1 MFQKRD
7 QNRNFFLKNKKG
19 QFFLIAAVIIIVV
32 IVSVVTVSNYTT
44 QKQTTKLYDLGKEL
58 GIESQN
64 VLDYGTYSA
73 KSPEEMKTLM
83 EQFVNNYRSYLEQN
97 KNIYF
102 VFGNSQTVYTIAY
115 QDADPTELACI
126 SLNPSCCSNGQ
137 ICASGGI
144 CQNIQSSNRICDN
157 NQVQCG
163 TNCCNRGE
171 SCGPD
176 GKCKIGATCTQ
187 GIVQCSA
194 CNTIFVTGSSQ
205 TAVATPIPS
214 ITTINEVAV
223 TVADNIYQ
231 FRLKSGENFYFII
244 WQKIGG
250 QRNVVTSD

>member
-1 MFQKRD
+1 MFQKRNPD
-7 QNRNFFLKNKKG
+7 RNFFLKNKKG

-64 VLDYGTYSA
+64 VLDYGTYSSQ
-73 KSPEEMKTLM
+73 SPEQMKTLM
-83 EQFVNNYRSYLEQN
+83 EQFINNYRNYLEQN

-102 VFGNSQTVYTIAY
+102 VFGNSQTVYTVAY

-126 SLNPSCCSNGQ
+126 SLNPTCCSDGQ
-137 ICASGGI
+137 NCVSGGI
-144 CQNIQSSNRICDN
+144 CQNVQSSNKICRND
-157 NQVQCG
+157 QVQCG
-163 TNCCNRGE
+163 TNCCDRRE

-176 GKCKIGATCTQ
+176 GKCKTGATCTQ
-187 GIVQCSA
+187 GIVQCSM
-194 CNTIFVTGSSQ
+194 CNPIFITRSNQ
-205 TAVATPIPS
+205 PAVANPITS
-214 ITTINEVAV
+214 TTTINEVAV
-223 TVADNIYQ
+223 TVSDNIYQ

-250 QRNVVTSD
+250 QRNVVTSE